1 MSTLISIV
9 TQLAIDSNII
19 HDISVLFCSIFYNL
33 EALQHILRAT
43 PYCHSNY
50 GMLFRLRK

>member
-50 GMLFRLRK
+50 EMLFRLRK